1 MGVWGLGFVAS
12 LPLPPGLKTAQDC
25 FLPPELL
32 ESSIVS
38 DSELIEQLQ
47 RATSG
52 LLWTSESDSPF
63 VAFVWEKPPSLLGN
77 FTGKRFAPRDL
88 LQHLE
93 LPPDTPVET
102 VEFDRFFATATRE
115 EDWHDEA
122 TAEEV

>member
-1 MGVWGLGFVAS
+1 M
-12 LPLPPGLKTAQDC
+12 
-25 FLPPELL
+25 
-32 ESSIVS
+32 S

-77 FTGKRFAPRDL
+77 FTGKRFTPRDL